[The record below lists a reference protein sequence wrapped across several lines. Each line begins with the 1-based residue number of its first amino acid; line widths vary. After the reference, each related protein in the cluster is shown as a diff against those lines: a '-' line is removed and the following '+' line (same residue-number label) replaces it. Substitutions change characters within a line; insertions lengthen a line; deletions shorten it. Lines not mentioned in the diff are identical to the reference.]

1 MYTDRLGIGA
11 YAGGGEVEPG
21 NNIYIMNLHGRA
33 NTFPSPDLTFIFVQF
48 DVFCFYPNYIS
59 LLLLFRMRMMSSKA
73 FMRILKNWLKHARK
87 RAVLKMW

>member
-11 YAGGGEVEPG
+11 YAGGGEVETG
-21 NNIYIMNLHGRA
+21 NNTYIMNLHGRA
-33 NTFPSPDLTFIFVQF
+33 NTFLLFDLTFIFVQF